1 MVSHYSGVMPLLAIL
16 ASPAHASDAIYTVT
30 ELGTLGGD
38 SSVALSI
45 NNAGQI
51 VGRSSLSD
59 GYIHAFLWQL
69 GVMIDLDPDGFFS
82 EAWGINDAGI
92 IVGLRP
98 LDLNLPRRPV
108 IYANGSFV
116 DLGTLG
122 GPYGWARGV
131 NNAGAIVGNAMTREL
146 RMHAVIWS
154 AGGITDLGSIGGFQA
169 IAHEINESGV
179 VTGVVDY
186 EQAKSHAIMW
196 TDGEATD
203 LGNLG
208 GSWATASSINDDGII
223 VGNSQTA
230 AGATHGFR
238 WTATEGMVDLGTFP
252 GCVNLLANDI
262 NRHGDIVGAVWPCKG
277 SGFSVLWKDGR
288 IIHLNTLVPPGS
300 IAIYDAGDINDAG
313 QIIGTSGRKAVLLT
327 PVGLGDIDNDGHVAV
342 IDLLVL
348 LASWGGCA
356 ADCPADLNHDGVVDR
371 LDLMLLLGNWHR

>member
-1 MVSHYSGVMPLLAIL
+1 MVSHWSRVMPLLAIL
-16 ASPAHASDAIYTVT
+16 ALPAHASDATYTVT

-38 SSVALSI
+38 CSVALSI

-51 VGRSSLSD
+51 VGRSSLSN
-59 GYIHAFLWQL
+59 GNFHAFLWQL
-69 GVMIDLDPDGFFS
+69 GVMIDLDPDGFWS

-92 IVGLRP
+92 IVGLRQ
-98 LDLNLPRRPV
+98 LDISLPRRPV
-108 IYANGSFV
+108 IYANGLFV

-122 GPYGWARGV
+122 GPSGWARRV
-131 NNAGAIVGNAMTREL
+131 NNAGAIVGTAMTREL

-154 AGGITDLGSIGGFQA
+154 AGGITDLGLVGGFGA
-169 IAHEINESGV
+169 IAHEINESRV
-179 VTGVVDY
+179 VAGTVDY
-186 EQAKSHAIMW
+186 EQVKTQAIMW

-208 GSWATASSINDDGII
+208 GSWATAASINEAGII

-238 WTATEGMVDLGTFP
+238 WPSTEGMVDLGTLP
-252 GCVNLLANDI
+252 GCANSSASEI

-277 SGFSVLWKDGR
+277 GLAVLWKDGR
-288 IIHLNTLVPPGS
+288 IIDLNTVVPPGS

-313 QIIGTSGRKAVLLT
+313 QIIGYSGLKAVLLT
-327 PVGLGDIDNDGHVAV
+327 PVGLGDIDNDGHVSV
-342 IDLLVL
+342 IDLLKL
-348 LASWGGCA
+348 LASWGVCA

-371 LDLMLLLGNWHR
+371 LDLMLLLGNWRS